1 MGLCSKLYFILSHHI
16 CNRKLTI
23 RIPTG
28 DSKQVNTVIK
38 AIEFSQNKIL
48 RAIIDIKK
56 SRRNVQKVLVNRPAD
71 IL

>member
-38 AIEFSQNKIL
+38 AIEFFSKQNTTSYNRHQEISEECPESLSQSA
-48 RAIIDIKK
+48 R
-56 SRRNVQKVLVNRPAD
+56 
-71 IL
+71 